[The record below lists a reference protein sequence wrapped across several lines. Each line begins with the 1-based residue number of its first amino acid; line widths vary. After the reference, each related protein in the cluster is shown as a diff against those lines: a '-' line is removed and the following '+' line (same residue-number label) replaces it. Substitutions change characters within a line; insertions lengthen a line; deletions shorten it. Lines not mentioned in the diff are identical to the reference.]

1 MNNKKTRFALLLVVL
16 ACHACTEQQNEQPQ
30 RDLFWFLYEGTQ
42 ALEKMEYVQA
52 LALVDSAAGLDAE
65 NANVEFL
72 RARVLSEL
80 GRYEEA
86 EKAYLKA
93 KDLKPGY
100 RGVWNNLGNNAYNQT
115 KYRDAISFY
124 QREIAENDTS
134 FLAWRGL
141 GRAYSESGIPDS
153 AVYAF
158 DNAIRVNPGY
168 GGAYYSKA
176 LVYEREGELE
186 EALELAQKATTLAP
200 ANLEYKFAYGALL
213 VKTGRPEA
221 SIPLLTAV
229 VEAWPWRH
237 SALYN
242 LGQAYVRT
250 GRTEEGKQLLDR
262 AEKARALHAKVGL
275 QEQTIMTF
283 GDDPMAYAALGSSL
297 RRAGRYD
304 DAIKAYKIA
313 LHLAPTR
320 SEVENN
326 LANLYL
332 IKQDTTKAIFHYR
345 AILERDP
352 TLVDVWLNLGAVEA
366 ILGRTEAAGDA
377 WRNALRHDPNNPQAR
392 AYLARL
398 RREEK

>member
-1 MNNKKTRFALLLVVL
+1 MTIKKNRLALLLVVL
-16 ACHACTEQQNEQPQ
+16 ICHACGKQQDQLPQ
-30 RDLFWFLYEGTQ
+30 RDLFWFLYEGTR
-42 ALEKMEYVQA
+42 ALEKMEYARVM
-52 LALVDSAAGLDAE
+52 ALVDSAARLDAR

-80 GRYEEA
+80 GRYKEA
-86 EKAYLKA
+86 EQAYTKVKELNPA
-93 KDLKPGY
+93 Y
-100 RGVWNNLGNNAYNQT
+100 RGVWNNLGNNAYYQT
-115 KYRDAISFY
+115 KYRDAILFY
-124 QREIAENDTS
+124 QRELAENDTS

-158 DNAIRVNPGY
+158 DHAIRANPGF
-168 GGAYYSKA
+168 GGSYYSKA
-176 LVYEREGELE
+176 LVYEKEGELE
-186 EALELAQKATTLAP
+186 KALALAQKATTLVP
-200 ANLEYKFAYGALL
+200 ANLEYKFAYAALL
-213 VKTGRPEA
+213 VKTGRFEA
-221 SIPLLTAV
+221 AIPHLTAV
-229 VEAWPWRH
+229 IEQWPWHH

-262 AEKARALHAKVGL
+262 AEKARSLQAKVGL
-275 QEQTIMTF
+275 QEQTIMAF

-313 LHLAPTR
+313 LHLAPA
-320 SEVENN
+320 SFAIENN

-332 IKQDTTKAIFHYR
+332 IKQDTTNAIFHYR

-352 TLVDVWLNLGAVEA
+352 TLVDVWLNLGTVEA
-366 ILGRTEAAGDA
+366 ILGHTEAAREA
-377 WRNALRHDPNNPQAR
+377 WRNALRHDPNNAQAR

-398 RREEK
+398 RREGK